1 MIKKG
6 DKVIV
11 IAGKDK
17 GKTGT
22 VDSVLPKKSKAIIG
36 GLNIVKRHRK
46 ARRANNQSAIVD
58 VAAPI
63 HVSNLKIQK

>member
-22 VDSVLPKKSKAIIG
+22 VDSVLPKESKAIVG

-46 ARRANNQSAIVD
+46 ARRANNQSTIVD

-63 HVSNLKIQK
+63 HVSNLKLQK